1 MRSRPLVKVRTS
13 AAVLEPGMPFE
24 VEIELVSRSETPTDS
39 VAVRFDASELS
50 VYGAG
55 KGARVHSRIWES
67 QAASWTPGKLGVGS
81 VKQRFSFHVP
91 EGAPPTYEGVR
102 CRIEYRL
109 HVTVDIPWWVD
120 REASF
125 VLPVA
130 PAATPLRPAS
140 PLIVATSSEGPRP
153 GQLYIEASIDATELA
168 PGDVLTGVVSFANV
182 SAKRIRAIRIGFVSS
197 EHVKLPASQVEDA
210 MVYATTLLSGPPPEE
225 EPVPF
230 RIVLPK
236 GVTPSFSSRP
246 FSFRWRFEIRADIAL
261 GTDEVLSVPL
271 EVRRPPPNV
280 PRAPRPGRT
289 WSVGRD
295 RLRAVWQQVA
305 ARVAMELDSAGT
317 SLRAARGPVSLVM
330 HREAL
335 DGRLG
340 VVARFAWPHLGLD
353 LRLVERSWTHVFAS
367 GAVRLSNPAA
377 DPRFAAFGREAAQ
390 CGPFLDPE
398 MLQLMLSAGS
408 VKLDDDGAAFGVPT
422 GATTAPALEG
432 VANTCL
438 RLAELF
444 AAACERVPPPASVAA
459 NVDAWRGYAASV
471 GGRLELGR
479 MWIHDA
485 NLEGERFE
493 LGSTWE
499 PSGEFHGTVVRFPIE
514 PPLEQELRVEDPAL
528 SPLARELLR
537 GLVGLPGFH
546 ATTQEIG
553 FLLPDRVP
561 DPATLHPQVESL
573 AKLLRSKRGLLVA
586 GPFR

>member
-13 AAVLEPGMPFE
+13 AQVLEPGKPFE
-24 VEIELVSRSETPTDS
+24 VEVELVSRSETPTDS
-39 VAVRFDASELS
+39 VVVRFDASELA

-67 QAASWTPGKLGVGS
+67 QAATWTPGKLGVGS

-91 EGAPPTYEGVR
+91 EGAPPTYSGTR
-102 CRIEYRL
+102 CSTEYRL
-109 HVTVDIPWWVD
+109 HVTVDIPWWAN

-130 PAATPLRPAS
+130 AAPSPLRPTA
-140 PLIVATSSEGPRP
+140 PLLVATSTEGPRP
-153 GQLYIEASIDATELA
+153 GKLYIEASIDATELA

-182 SAKRIRAIRIGFVSS
+182 NAKRIRAIRIGFVSS
-197 EHVKLPASQVEDA
+197 EHVKVPAPQVEDA
-210 MVYATTLLSGPPPEE
+210 MIYGTTLLSGAPPDEA
-225 EPVPF
+225 PVPF
-230 RIVLPK
+230 RIVLPP

-246 FSFRWRFEIRADIAL
+246 FSFRWRFEIRADVAL

-280 PRAPRPGRT
+280 PRPPRPGRT

-305 ARVAMELDSAGT
+305 ARVAMELDPTGA
-317 SLRAARGPVSLVM
+317 SLRASRGPVTLIM

-335 DGRLG
+335 EGRLG

-353 LRLVERSWTHVFAS
+353 LRLVERSWTHAFAS
-367 GAVRLSNPAA
+367 GSVRLSNPAA

-390 CGPFLDPE
+390 CAPFLDPE
-398 MLQLMLSAGS
+398 MLQLMLTAGS
-408 VKLDDDGAAFGVPT
+408 VKLDDDGAAFGVPA
-422 GATTAPALEG
+422 GATTAPALER
-432 VANTCL
+432 VAGTCL
-438 RLAELF
+438 RLLELF
-444 AAACERVPPPASVAA
+444 AAASERVPPPAAMAA
-459 NVDAWRGYAASV
+459 HVDAWRAYAASV

-485 NLEGERFE
+485 SLEGERFE

-499 PSGEFHGTVVRFPIE
+499 PSGEFHGTLVRFPIN
-514 PPLEQELRVEDPAL
+514 PPLEEELRIEDPAL

-546 ATTQEIG
+546 ATTQELG
-553 FLLPDRVP
+553 LLLPDPVA
-561 DPATLHPQVESL
+561 DPASLHPHVESI